1 MPIPNEIP
9 VGARIV
15 VRTLEGVDPT
25 DHRMKFRDYV
35 GHVRSW
41 DGQKLEMTRDAAA
54 NGSRPEQRVTIPA
67 DEIVTIKPVP
77 ERSMTRP
84 RPYSHASPYRAQR
97 QERRNRTDF
106 SAIAALLHSDG
117 VSRQTTER
125 ACAIA
130 VRSPSNRTIC
140 SPLRADSSS
149 VRCQSFSGI
158 DSSTVAQCSAYSGC
172 LLAAL

>member
-54 NGSRPEQRVTIPA
+54 NGSRPA

-84 RPYSHASPYRAQR
+84 RP
-97 QERRNRTDF
+97 
-106 SAIAALLHSDG
+106 
-117 VSRQTTER
+117 
-125 ACAIA
+125 
-130 VRSPSNRTIC
+130 
-140 SPLRADSSS
+140 
-149 VRCQSFSGI
+149 
-158 DSSTVAQCSAYSGC
+158 
-172 LLAAL
+172 

>member
-54 NGSRPEQRVTIPA
+54 NGSRPEQRGH
-67 DEIVTIKPVP
+67 DS
-77 ERSMTRP
+77 R
-84 RPYSHASPYRAQR
+84 
-97 QERRNRTDF
+97 RRNRDDQAGAGTFHD
-106 SAIAALLHSDG
+106 SATSVVAYLPLPRAKTRAPAIALIFCDCGAF
-117 VSRQTTER
+117 
-125 ACAIA
+125 A
-130 VRSPSNRTIC
+130 
-140 SPLRADSSS
+140 
-149 VRCQSFSGI
+149 
-158 DSSTVAQCSAYSGC
+158 
-172 LLAAL
+172 

>member
-41 DGQKLEMTRDAAA
+41 DAEL
-54 NGSRPEQRVTIPA
+54 
-67 DEIVTIKPVP
+67 VTIKPVP

-84 RPYSHASPYRAQR
+84 RP
-97 QERRNRTDF
+97 
-106 SAIAALLHSDG
+106 
-117 VSRQTTER
+117 
-125 ACAIA
+125 
-130 VRSPSNRTIC
+130 
-140 SPLRADSSS
+140 
-149 VRCQSFSGI
+149 
-158 DSSTVAQCSAYSGC
+158 
-172 LLAAL
+172 

>member
-54 NGSRPEQRVTIPA
+54 A
-67 DEIVTIKPVP
+67 HVP
-77 ERSMTRP
+77 S
-84 RPYSHASPYRAQR
+84 S
-97 QERRNRTDF
+97 
-106 SAIAALLHSDG
+106 
-117 VSRQTTER
+117 VSRFPPTK
-125 ACAIA
+125 
-130 VRSPSNRTIC
+130 S
-140 SPLRADSSS
+140 
-149 VRCQSFSGI
+149 
-158 DSSTVAQCSAYSGC
+158 
-172 LLAAL
+172 

>member
-25 DHRMKFRDYV
+25 DHRMQFRDYV

-84 RPYSHASPYRAQR
+84 RP
-97 QERRNRTDF
+97 
-106 SAIAALLHSDG
+106 
-117 VSRQTTER
+117 
-125 ACAIA
+125 
-130 VRSPSNRTIC
+130 
-140 SPLRADSSS
+140 
-149 VRCQSFSGI
+149 
-158 DSSTVAQCSAYSGC
+158 
-172 LLAAL
+172 

>member
-41 DGQKLEMTRDAAA
+41 DGQKLEMTR
-54 NGSRPEQRVTIPA
+54 EQRVTIPA

-84 RPYSHASPYRAQR
+84 RP
-97 QERRNRTDF
+97 
-106 SAIAALLHSDG
+106 
-117 VSRQTTER
+117 
-125 ACAIA
+125 
-130 VRSPSNRTIC
+130 
-140 SPLRADSSS
+140 
-149 VRCQSFSGI
+149 
-158 DSSTVAQCSAYSGC
+158 
-172 LLAAL
+172 

>member
-54 NGSRPEQRVTIPA
+54 NGSRPDSR
-67 DEIVTIKPVP
+67 
-77 ERSMTRP
+77 
-84 RPYSHASPYRAQR
+84 
-97 QERRNRTDF
+97 RRNRDDQAGAGTFHD
-106 SAIAALLHSDG
+106 SATSVVACLPLP
-117 VSRQTTER
+117 R
-125 ACAIA
+125 AK
-130 VRSPSNRTIC
+130 T
-140 SPLRADSSS
+140 RAP
-149 VRCQSFSGI
+149 QSH
-158 DSSTVAQCSAYSGC
+158 
-172 LLAAL
+172 